1 MNGQSLGTD
10 DDIDSALAEAE
21 TEHERVPIYVGA
33 TQFVC
38 QKNGSTHFR
47 PVTAKDNLPDYCKF
61 CDGPSG
67 YTAHSKLLI
76 AALDEAPWSQRDP
89 GERSNHYD
97 AVARTVGGVDEPIA
111 PGTEPRGDAE
121 LPESPED
128 FVWDETDAALDAD
141 LAAELRKSVPR
152 PWPRI
157 AHAPVSPLPIG
168 NHLDPE
174 FPMNGPRGSIF
185 DMHMEIPEDMEGN
198 SVPHNLGVY
207 PNGGGSMF
215 DPGPDPGP
223 WNRWGVSREAYQRA
237 REPMRPR
244 RVRVI
249 DRLMLK
255 GAWVLELALE
265 AMLARVA
272 LLKNELEY
280 RVGGI
285 RPEDMMNLS
294 DYMEPPSLHEELGV
308 HVSPDDDFSHA
319 SLRRLGVWGPTERW
333 DGEAGIFRKFW

>member
-1 MNGQSLGTD
+1 MLRDPDEHG
-10 DDIDSALAEAE
+10 DDIDGVLAEAE
-21 TEHERVPIYVGA
+21 AIHDAELGVPTDGA
-33 TQFVC
+33 SYRC
-38 QKNGSTHFR
+38 QKNNSLHMGAYSGGSID
-47 PVTAKDNLPDYCKF
+47 TADHCLF
-61 CDGPSG
+61 CDGPTDHQVDNG
-67 YTAHSKLLI
+67 NARMFDAPEPWPDDTI
-76 AALDEAPWSQRDP
+76 AAD
-89 GERSNHYD
+89 
-97 AVARTVGGVDEPIA
+97 
-111 PGTEPRGDAE
+111 
-121 LPESPED
+121 
-128 FVWDETDAALDAD
+128 
-141 LAAELRKSVPR
+141 LRKSVPR

-157 AHAPVSPLPIG
+157 AHAPVSPIRPVRLPIG

-185 DMHMEIPEDMEGN
+185 DMRMDIPEDMEGN

-285 RPEDMMNLS
+285 RPEDMMNLR
-294 DYMEPPSLHEELGV
+294 DYIEPPSLHEELGV
-308 HVSPDDDFSHA
+308 HVRDDGYGGA
-319 SLRRLGVWGPTERW
+319 SEFPLIDRLMG
-333 DGEAGIFRKFW
+333 AGIFKKSW